1 MFIKYQKVVRD
12 DQGNIQSGSATLMNS
27 TYIAREDGDF
37 KRSHAR
43 QSVVERLGKVLWID
57 PESRNHAIFNSPTR
71 GLVLYEP
78 DKDEFVP
85 VDSNDIRLAGTKF
98 ENKPLWAHTNFG
110 SSYLFFSELEKSP
123 FMNVLRVT
131 FKDVLLFKKA
141 LAHLAHDCLKNGSH
155 IKCGEFL
162 AQNCLSYITSGIQ
175 VSTLNCDSEY
185 YTKLSDDNL
194 KVNYFKNLIAEM
206 RKTNPGFGTCCY
218 VDSTPLPGEA
228 KNNPFNA
235 ISSHGTDGPV
245 VQSRLVLILDIQTS
259 IPVWFEIIPS
269 NVLDKSTI
277 MTIARDIESV
287 LDIKID
293 EYDLD
298 AGYAREELFARFNRN
313 SSTYKDD
320 DGKIHDQTILI
331 RMPASN
337 GYPRDTIYIDCKPH
351 FHDVDYEF
359 DYEHHTFFGERCEIE
374 LFGHPEYAFV
384 FVDKTQA
391 QDLLRNWRAQNLEE
405 WQNLSK
411 SAKEWYEVKDG
422 FFILVGNRDM
432 PPQEALV
439 EYRGRT
445 TIESVFKDA
454 KSYLSILP
462 ISKWTK
468 ETVTGKILHDIIET
482 TLYRE
487 FRKRIAPTGLSMS
500 SLLVYMNSWECV
512 RISDDYLEIKTPNL
526 QVRECLEKLG
536 YTVPAHVRIS
546 AMRTEILEGIPMERI
561 VVMPKKKRSK
571 DVPNP
576 PISPEEK
583 LLAKKNAKQERV
595 QKKAEEKARKEADRE
610 KKRKEREEAKA
621 QKKQK
626 QEKSE
631 KADKKGIGAKGVVEN
646 GKKKSGV
653 PKGTKRGDFNKDG
666 TPRKKPGPKPK
677 NSSVS

>member
-12 DQGNIQSGSATLMNS
+12 DQGNIQSGSAALMSS

-37 KRSHAR
+37 KRSHAT

-57 PESRNHAIFNSPTR
+57 PENRNHAIFNSPTR
-71 GLVLYEP
+71 GVVLYEP
-78 DKDEFVP
+78 DTDEFIP
-85 VDSNDIRLAGTKF
+85 VGANDIRLAGTAF
-98 ENKPLWAHTNFG
+98 ENKPLRAHTNFG
-110 SSYLFFSELEKSP
+110 MSYLFFSELEKSP
-123 FMNVLRVT
+123 FMNVLRAS
-131 FKDVLLFKKA
+131 FEDDRLLKKA

-162 AQNCLSYITSGIQ
+162 SQNCLSYITSGIP
-175 VSTLNCDSEY
+175 VSTLDCDSEY
-185 YTKLSDDNL
+185 YARLSDDNL
-194 KVNYFKNLIAEM
+194 KVTYFKNLIAEM
-206 RKTNPGFGTCCY
+206 RKTNPEFGTCCY

-235 ISSHGTDGPV
+235 VSSHGTDGAV
-245 VQSRLVLILDIQTS
+245 IQCRLVLILDIQTS

-277 MTIARDIESV
+277 MTISEEIESV
-287 LDIKID
+287 LDIRID

-313 SSTYKDD
+313 NSSYVDD
-320 DGKIHDQTILI
+320 DGTIRDHTVLI

-337 GYPRDTIYIDCKPH
+337 GYPRDEAYIDCKPH

-359 DYEHHTFFGERCEIE
+359 DYEHHTFFGERREIE

-391 QDLLRNWRAQNLEE
+391 QDLLRNWRVQNVEE
-405 WQNLSK
+405 WQKLSK

-422 FFILVGNRDM
+422 FFVLTGNRDM
-432 PPQEALV
+432 SPQEALV

-445 TIESVFKDA
+445 KIEGFFKDS

-468 ETVTGKILHDIIET
+468 ETVTGKIFHDIIET

-487 FRKRIAPTGLSMS
+487 FRKRIAPSELSMS
-500 SLLVYMNSWECV
+500 SLLVYLNSWECV

-526 QVRECLEKLG
+526 QVREILEKLG
-536 YTVPAHVRIS
+536 YTVPAHVMIS
-546 AMRTEILEGIPMERI
+546 AMRKEILEGIPMERI
-561 VVMPKKKRSK
+561 AVKPRKKRNK
-571 DVPNP
+571 DIPIP

-583 LLAKKNAKQERV
+583 QAAKENAKQERE
-595 QKKAEEKARKEADRE
+595 QKKAEEKARREAERE
-610 KKRKEREEAKA
+610 QKRKEREKAKA
-621 QKKQK
+621 KKQEEVK
-626 QEKSE
+626 
-631 KADKKGIGAKGVVEN
+631 KAGKKEN
-646 GKKKSGV
+646 GAQSEAGAGRKKPGV
-653 PKGTKRGDFNKDG
+653 PKGTKRGDFNKKG

-677 NSSVS
+677 ERNVS